1 MRTRPRLS
9 ATAKG
14 VLIYAVAVVFVIVV
28 HSLALYFDRAAAAE
42 QPVRPIAQRQ
52 A

>member
-9 ATAKG
+9 ATTKG
-14 VLIYAVAVVFVIVV
+14 VLIYTAAVVFVIVV
-28 HSLALYFDRAAAAE
+28 HSLALYFDRAGEVE
-42 QPVRPIAQRQ
+42 QLVRPIAQRH